1 MNPEPFETQ
10 EAVLSFC
17 LDLAGCEFIDKNRPC
32 VNLFDE
38 EMLGNLGYRGK
49 TLWDGAQEAW
59 KDLKKGHVKYVFIAT
74 PRLFD
79 LIRAYREQCKELEKP
94 GGNATTLVLQVI
106 GQLKAETIKEDEAL
120 VRIAC
125 VNLKTR
131 IDFVNI
137 WKAMVPMLRIP
148 RKGKYTT
155 TDSTASVPDYGG
167 KTKIV
172 PAKVVQSPGWDLIS
186 LNASPELRKKMKL

>member
-1 MNPEPFETQ
+1 MNVELFETQ
-10 EAVLSFC
+10 EAILAFC
-17 LDLAGCEFIDKNRPC
+17 LDLAGCEFLDKNRPC
-32 VNLFDE
+32 VNLYDE
-38 EMLGNLGYRGK
+38 EILGKLGYRGK
-49 TLWDGAQEAW
+49 PLWEGAQEAW
-59 KDLKKGHVKYVFIAT
+59 KNNSKGHVAYVFVST

-79 LIRAYREQCKELEKP
+79 LIRAYREQCKEIEKP
-94 GGNATTLVLQVI
+94 GGNATLLVLHII
-106 GQLKAETIKEDEAL
+106 GQLKAGTMEEDEAL

-137 WKAMVPMLRIP
+137 WKAMIPMLRVP
-148 RKGKYTT
+148 RKGKSATV
-155 TDSTASVPDYGG
+155 DSTASVPDHGG

-186 LNASPELRKKMKL
+186 LNASAELRKKMKL